1 MRKYNTEKEKTLSL
15 QELFQ
20 LQGLLSFFP
29 SLFCVLLE
37 IWGSGGFIAL
47 CTRGFVGMLLFIN
60 CDISF
65 LIYVNSFL
73 FSSFSIISDF

>member
-1 MRKYNTEKEKTLSL
+1 MRKCNTEKEKNLSL

-20 LQGLLSFFP
+20 EQSLLSFFS

-37 IWGSGGFIAL
+37 IRASGGFIAL

-60 CDISF
+60 SDISF

-73 FSSFSIISDF
+73 FS